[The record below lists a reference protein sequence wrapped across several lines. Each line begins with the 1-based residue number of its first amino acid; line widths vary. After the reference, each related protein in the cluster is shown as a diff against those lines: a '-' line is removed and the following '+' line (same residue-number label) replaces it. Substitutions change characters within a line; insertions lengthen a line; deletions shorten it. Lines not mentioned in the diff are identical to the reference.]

1 VPDIKYYVKKYTVKK
16 CAFIVIFL
24 KEIYNQNNII
34 YNQNNIDTNLNKI
47 YNSIKHDINVGR
59 INYKKLQ
66 KINKRRRK

>member
-1 VPDIKYYVKKYTVKK
+1 MPDIKYYVKKYTVKK

-24 KEIYNQNNII
+24 KEI

-66 KINKRRRK
+66 KINKRRREK